1 MGIAAT
7 TLPVVNMQIVKRG
20 PQLKH
25 QQVVELIKDISK
37 HEVVG
42 NDKAPGINGYNAV
55 FFKKAWEII
64 KVDVYEAVVEFFATG
79 LRQGDSIS
87 PFLFALAM
95 KYLSRLLTNL
105 KNEKQFHFHPK
116 CKKLGI
122 THLSFADDL
131 LLFSRGDNQSV
142 AMLKQCFDQF
152 STASGLKA
160 NLNKSSVYFGR
171 VCKVDQDINPTAGDK
186 VCQPKSAGGLNI
198 LNLKSWNKA
207 VILKLQWD
215 LATKMQGDNGKC
227 SKIKQLYLQQI
238 GSLAKVEW
246 KTIMFKNLARPK
258 ALFSMWLIIQERMMT
273 TDRLIIWN
281 INVDPICIF
290 YGNHP
295 ETHAHLF

>member
-1 MGIAAT
+1 MSYSV
-7 TLPVVNMQIVKRG
+7 L
-20 PQLKH
+20 
-25 QQVVELIKDISK
+25 
-37 HEVVG
+37 
-42 NDKAPGINGYNAV
+42 INGELTEPFLSA
-55 FFKKAWEII
+55 K
-64 KVDVYEAVVEFFATG
+64 G

-152 STASGLKA
+152 STASGLKS

-171 VCKVDQDINPTAGDK
+171 VCKVDQNINPTAG
-186 VCQPKSAGGLNI
+186 
-198 LNLKSWNKA
+198 
-207 VILKLQWD
+207 
-215 LATKMQGDNGKC
+215 MQGDNGKC